1 MTPDRPGQPGVGQH
15 CVLTLSC
22 PDTLGIVHAVSGFL
36 VQHGCTIRES
46 QQFEDPDSG
55 TFFMRVQ
62 FARADGATLDVDQLR
77 GDFSDVSVRFG
88 MTWRMVDAS
97 EHQRV
102 IIMVSRFA
110 HCLNDLLFRTS
121 VGELNLDVVAVV
133 SNHPDLGRLADNY
146 DVPFRHIPVT
156 PDTKAEAEA
165 ALLELVRT
173 ERVDL
178 VVLARYMQI
187 LSDETCKQLEGRA
200 INIHHS
206 MLPSFKGARPYHQA
220 HARGVKVIGA
230 TAHLRHRRPGRGPDH
245 RAGAHARRPH
255 DERRRVRRPR
265 PGGRMPGPC
274 PRRPLAHGEPRGPQR
289 DEDGGPP
296 VDRVN
301 PATTSPVSAECG

>member
-1 MTPDRPGQPGVGQH
+1 MTPARPGQH
-15 CVLTLSC
+15 CVLTLAC

-36 VQHGCTIRES
+36 VEQECTIRES

-62 FARADGATLDVDQLR
+62 FARADGSSLDVDQLR
-77 GDFSDVSVRFG
+77 SDFTTVSDRFG
-88 MTWRMVDAS
+88 MTWRLVDAS
-97 EHQRV
+97 ERQRV
-102 IIMVSRFA
+102 LIMVSKFA

-156 PDTKAEAEA
+156 PDTKPDAEA
-165 ALLELVRT
+165 ALLDLVRE
-173 ERVDL
+173 ERIDL

-187 LSDETCKQLEGRA
+187 LSDDLCKQLEGRA

-230 TAHLRHRRPGRGPDH
+230 TAHYVTPDLDEGPIIEQEVIRIDH
-245 RAGAHARRPH
+245 TYDPRALATVGQDAEALALSRAVRWHS
-255 DERRRVRRPR
+255 ERRVLLNGHSTVVFR
-265 PGGRMPGPC
+265 
-274 PRRPLAHGEPRGPQR
+274 
-289 DEDGGPP
+289 
-296 VDRVN
+296 
-301 PATTSPVSAECG
+301 